1 MPRYALI
8 VDVKKCVGC
17 FACRVACQNQ
27 NSLPAETS
35 LIRFEDHETGKYPNV
50 KYEVVTLQCMHC
62 EDAPCVPVCPT
73 NASVKDKQTGL
84 TLVNQDKCIG
94 CRRCVVACPYHAR
107 HYVKETG
114 VVQGCNLC
122 LSLLQ
127 AGQEPACVSTCLT
140 KARLFGDLDDPKG
153 DFAKLLPKAKP
164 LRPDFKTKPTTLY
177 IFQA

>member
-1 MPRYALI
+1 M
-8 VDVKKCVGC
+8 
-17 FACRVACQNQ
+17 
-27 NSLPAETS
+27 
-35 LIRFEDHETGKYPNV
+35 
-50 KYEVVTLQCMHC
+50 
-62 EDAPCVPVCPT
+62 
-73 NASVKDKQTGL
+73 
-84 TLVNQDKCIG
+84 G
-94 CRRCVVACPYHAR
+94 CRRCIGVCPYNSR
-107 HYVKETG
+107 TYIKQES

-127 AGQEPACVSTCLT
+127 TGQEPACVSTCLT

>member
-35 LIRFEDHETGKYPNV
+35 LIRFEDHETGKYPKV
-50 KYEVVTLQCMHC
+50 KYEVLTLQCMHC
-62 EDAPCVPVCPT
+62 ADAPCVPVCPT

-107 HYVKETG
+107 HYVKETA
-114 VVQGCNLC
+114 
-122 LSLLQ
+122 LSRVATSVCRCSRQ
-127 AGQEPACVSTCLT
+127 D
-140 KARLFGDLDDPKG
+140 RN
-153 DFAKLLPKAKP
+153 
-164 LRPDFKTKPTTLY
+164 RPVYRPV
-177 IFQA
+177 